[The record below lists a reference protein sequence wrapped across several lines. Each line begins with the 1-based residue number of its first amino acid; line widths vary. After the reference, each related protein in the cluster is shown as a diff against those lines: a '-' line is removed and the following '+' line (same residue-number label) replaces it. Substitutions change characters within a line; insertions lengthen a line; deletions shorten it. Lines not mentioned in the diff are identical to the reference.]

1 MRILQII
8 PGADSFRVFLGE
20 LTESMLD
27 SGHEVLTVFNP
38 QGGISDQTVVGPG
51 LIRHLDFPRG
61 ASPLGYLKAVRQL
74 RKVFKEFQ
82 PDIVHAH
89 FSSGILTAALARMS
103 GLKCKQWIGTFQGIQ
118 FPYATGSLGCI
129 IRIMESRAAA
139 KLDKTFVLTNDDLAA
154 LHKEV
159 PSACVQLQKSLGFGC
174 HDRFFD
180 TAIPNTEARD
190 AFRETLEISPE
201 DRVFIFIG
209 RMVAH
214 KGFHLAARAF
224 MKATKVRPNIRWIVI
239 GERDPLHSTGLS
251 DDEWAQF
258 EAHPAIRFLGVQDDV
273 LPYLDAADAML
284 FPTSREG
291 MPVSVMEGLARRVP
305 VLTNKVR
312 GCRELIQPG
321 ENGDFFESHE
331 VAAVTAV
338 LGKFEPM
345 PRFTP
350 NEAMRRSNWIREVSE
365 LYRDLDGTIA

>member
-20 LTESMLD
+20 LTESILD

-38 QGGISDQTVVGPG
+38 KGGISDQKVVGPG

-61 ASPLGYLKAVRQL
+61 ASPLGYLKALRQL

-118 FPYATGSLGCI
+118 FPHTTGLLGCI

-139 KLDKTFVLTNDDLAA
+139 NLDQTFVLTDDDLTA

-159 PSACVQLQKSLGFGC
+159 PNACVRRQKSLGFGC

-180 TAIPNTEARD
+180 TPRLNQAERCEARNKLGLG
-190 AFRETLEISPE
+190 ES

-209 RMVAH
+209 RMIAH
-214 KGFHLAARAF
+214 KGFDIAMRAF
-224 MKATKVRPNIRWIVI
+224 VEAAKHNQDLKWIVI
-239 GERDPLHSTGLS
+239 GERDPIHPTGLN
-251 DDEWAQF
+251 DAEWQAF
-258 EAHPAIRFLGVQDDV
+258 KLHPSIVWLGVCDDV
-273 LPYLDAADAML
+273 LPLLDLADAML
-284 FPTSREG
+284 FPTFREG
-291 MPVSVMEGLARRVP
+291 IPVSVMESLARSVP

-312 GCRELIQPG
+312 GCRELIHPG

-331 VAAVTAV
+331 IAAVMAV
-338 LGKFEPM
+338 LEKFEPM

-350 NEAMRRSNWIREVSE
+350 NEAMRRSNWIRETID
-365 LYRDLDGTIA
+365 LYQS

>member
-20 LTESMLD
+20 LTESMLG

-38 QGGISDQTVVGPG
+38 QGGISDQKVVGPG

-103 GLKCKQWIGTFQGIQ
+103 GLKCKQWIATFQGVQ

-139 KLDKTFVLTNDDLAA
+139 KLDKTFVLTDDDLEA
-154 LHKEV
+154 LHQEV
-159 PSACVQLQKSLGFGC
+159 PRACVQLQKSLGFGC

-180 TAIPNTEARD
+180 TPRLSQAERSHARKELGLGD
-190 AFRETLEISPE
+190 S

-209 RMVAH
+209 RMIAH
-214 KGFHLAARAF
+214 KGFDIAMRAF
-224 MKATKVRPNIRWIVI
+224 VEVAKHNQDLKWIVI
-239 GERDPLHSTGLS
+239 GERDPMHPTGLNEE
-251 DDEWAQF
+251 EWQTF
-258 EAHPAIRFLGVQDDV
+258 KSHPNIVWLGVCDDV
-273 LPYLDAADAML
+273 LPLLDLADAML
-284 FPTSREG
+284 FPTFREG
-291 MPVSVMEGLARRVP
+291 MPVSVMESLARSVP

-338 LGKFEPM
+338 LEKFEPM
-345 PRFTP
+345 PRVTP
-350 NEAMRRSNWIREVSE
+350 NEAMRRSNWIRETIE
-365 LYRDLDGTIA
+365 LYTLSDHKT